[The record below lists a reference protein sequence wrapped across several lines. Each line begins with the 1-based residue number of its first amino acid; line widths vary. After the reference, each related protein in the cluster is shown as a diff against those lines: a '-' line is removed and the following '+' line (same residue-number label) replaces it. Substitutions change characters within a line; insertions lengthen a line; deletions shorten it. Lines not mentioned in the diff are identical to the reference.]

1 MTLGH
6 ALSPINGTASKPG
19 VGSQRRWLSP
29 CLVRGCDVQ
38 TSTRLHNHHT
48 APANGWACPA
58 FGPTTSETT
67 TNSTIWIVFQPE
79 IVYGLCLPPVE
90 HHTFSFANYYNFG
103 LIDHSWWTWFY
114 INVFVQLVRVPRGD
128 AQLCTPKI
136 CEKQK
141 AWGWCAEF
149 WSHIN
154 MISCVSPCE
163 S

>member
-1 MTLGH
+1 MHFLPSMVPPQSQEWARKEGDFH
-6 ALSPINGTASKPG
+6 RALSEAVMFKP
-19 VGSQRRWLSP
+19 
-29 CLVRGCDVQ
+29 VRDYIITTQPTV
-38 TSTRLHNHHT
+38 
-48 APANGWACPA
+48 ANGWACPA